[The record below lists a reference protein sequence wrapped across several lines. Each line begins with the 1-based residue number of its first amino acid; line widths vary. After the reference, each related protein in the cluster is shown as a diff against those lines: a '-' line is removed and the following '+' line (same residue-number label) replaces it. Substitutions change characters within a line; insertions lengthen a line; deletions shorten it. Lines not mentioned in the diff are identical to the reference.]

1 LRRPR
6 PKPPKVFW
14 FFFSKKNRF
23 LMFNG
28 FERKVAARYLRA
40 RRGERFV
47 SVIAIFSLV
56 GIALGVATLIIV
68 MSVMNGFRQELIAQ
82 ILGLNGD
89 VSVYGASGPLTNY
102 DGIAAKIKTIHG
114 VTAAFP
120 IVQGE
125 VLMSGPQGGA
135 TGGIARGITPQGL
148 ASLPTVSNHVVAGN
162 LADLTG
168 DGVIAIGGGLA
179 SQFGLT
185 IGSNIQ
191 LILPQGKAT
200 VIGTIPSIV
209 SFRVVAIFQTG
220 MAQYDS
226 SFVFLPLAAAQNLFQ
241 QTGAATQIQVY
252 VTDPD
257 HDDAIKQNIH
267 DILAS
272 TPVNI
277 QDWRQNNDSF
287 LAAVQVEG
295 NVMFLIL
302 TLIIIVAAF
311 NVISSLIMMVK
322 DKARDI
328 AILRTMGATSG
339 AILRIFLMCGASVGI
354 LGTLIGFVLGTV
366 FCAYI
371 EQIREFVQK
380 FSNTP
385 IFDPTVYYLEQLPA
399 KLDWHQVTEVIL
411 MSFALSLLATIYP
424 SWRAAKIDPIEALRR
439 E

>member
-1 LRRPR
+1 
-6 PKPPKVFW
+6 
-14 FFFSKKNRF
+14 
-23 LMFNG
+23 MFG
-28 FERKVAARYLRA
+28 AFERKVALRYLRA

-68 MSVMNGFRQELIAQ
+68 MSVMNGFRQELLSQ

-89 VSVYGASGPLTNY
+89 IGVYAAGQPLTNY
-102 DGIAAKIKTIHG
+102 NDLSNKIAQIPG
-114 VTAAFP
+114 VTSAFP

-135 TGGIARGITPQGL
+135 VGGIARGITPAGL
-148 ASLPTVSNHVVAGN
+148 QDLPTVSNHVVAGN
-162 LADLTG
+162 LNDLAN
-168 DGVIAIGGGLA
+168 DGTIAIGGGLA
-179 SQFGLT
+179 SQFGLSV
-185 IGSNIQ
+185 GSTIQ

-200 VIGTIPSIV
+200 IIGTIPSIV
-209 SFRVVAIFQTG
+209 SYKVAAIFQTG

-226 SFVFLPLAAAQNLFQ
+226 SFVFIPLTSAQNLFAQ
-241 QTGAATQIQVY
+241 PNAATQIQVF

-257 HDDAIKQNIH
+257 NDAGIKAQIH
-267 DILAS
+267 DALGTTPAS
-272 TPVNI
+272 I

-287 LAAVQVEG
+287 LAAVTVEG

-302 TLIIIVAAF
+302 TLIILVAAF

-328 AILRTMGATSG
+328 AILRTMGAGSG
-339 AILRIFLMCGASVGI
+339 AILRIFLMCGASVGV
-354 LGTLIGFVLGTV
+354 LGTLIGFGLGV
-366 FCAYI
+366 AFCANI
-371 EQIREFVQK
+371 EAIRQFVQRLTG
-380 FSNTP
+380 TP
-385 IFDPTVYYLEQLPA
+385 LFDPTVYYLEQLPA
-399 KLDWHQVTEVIL
+399 QLDWHQVTEVIL

-424 SWRAAKIDPIEALRR
+424 SWRAARIDPIEALRR

>member
-1 LRRPR
+1 
-6 PKPPKVFW
+6 
-14 FFFSKKNRF
+14 
-23 LMFNG
+23 MFNA

-47 SVIAIFSLV
+47 SVIAIFSLI

-68 MSVMNGFRQELIAQ
+68 MSVMNGFRQELISQ

-89 VSVYGASGPLTNY
+89 ISVYGAGAPLTNY
-102 DGIAAKIKTIHG
+102 DDIAGKIGKIQG

-148 ASLPTVSNHVVAGN
+148 ADLPTVANHVVAGN
-162 LADLTG
+162 LNDLTG
-168 DGVIAIGGGLA
+168 GGVIAIGGSLA
-179 SQFGLT
+179 SQFGLSV
-185 IGSNIQ
+185 GSNIT

-200 VIGTIPSIV
+200 IIGTIPSIE

-220 MAQYDS
+220 MQQYDS
-226 SFVFLPLAAAQNLFQ
+226 SFVFLPLAAAQTLFQ
-241 QTGAATQIQVY
+241 QPNAATQIQVY

-257 HDDAIKQNIH
+257 NDEAIKQNIRATLP
-267 DILAS
+267 D

-287 LAAVQVEG
+287 LAAVTVEG

-302 TLIIIVAAF
+302 TLIILVAAF

-328 AILRTMGATSG
+328 AILRTMGASSG
-339 AILRIFLMCGASVGI
+339 AILRIFLMCGASVGV

-371 EQIREFVQK
+371 EQIRQFVQK
-380 FSNTP
+380 LTGTP
-385 IFDPTVYYLEQLPA
+385 LFDPTVYYLEQLPA
-399 KLDWHQVTEVIL
+399 KLDWHQVGDVIL

-424 SWRAAKIDPIEALRR
+424 SWRAARIDPIEALRR

>member
-1 LRRPR
+1 
-6 PKPPKVFW
+6 
-14 FFFSKKNRF
+14 
-23 LMFNG
+23 MFG
-28 FERKVAARYLRA
+28 PFERKVAARYLRA

-68 MSVMNGFRQELIAQ
+68 MSVMNGFRQELLSQ

-89 VSVYGASGPLTNY
+89 IGVYGQSAPLTGY
-102 DGIAAKIKTIHG
+102 DDIAAKIKALPG

-125 VLMSGPQGGA
+125 VLLSGPQGGA
-135 TGGIARGITPQGL
+135 LGGIARGITPDGL
-148 ASLPTVSNHVVAGN
+148 QALPTVSSHVVAGN
-162 LADLTG
+162 LGDLTG
-168 DGVIAIGGGLA
+168 QGVIAIGQGLA
-179 SQFGLT
+179 QQFGVGVGGNVT
-185 IGSNIQ
+185 
-191 LILPQGKAT
+191 LILPQGKPT
-200 VIGTIPSIV
+200 VFGTIPSIE

-220 MAQYDS
+220 MQQYDS
-226 SFVFLPLAAAQNLFQ
+226 SFVFLPLPAAQTLFQ
-241 QTGAATQIQVY
+241 QPGAATQIQVF

-257 HDDAIKQNIH
+257 NDTAIKQEISSV
-267 DILAS
+267 LPGA
-272 TPVNI
+272 NI

-287 LAAVQVEG
+287 LAAVTVEG

-302 TLIIIVAAF
+302 TLIILVAAF

-322 DKARDI
+322 DKAADI
-328 AILRTMGATSG
+328 AILRTMGASSG
-339 AILRIFLMCGASVGI
+339 AILRIFLMCGASVGV
-354 LGTLIGFVLGTV
+354 LGTLIGFVLGVV

-371 EQIREFVQK
+371 EQIKEFVQWITG
-380 FSNTP
+380 TP
-385 IFDPTVYYLEQLPA
+385 LFDPTVYYLESLPA
-399 KLDWHQVTEVIL
+399 KLDWHQVVEVIL

>member
-1 LRRPR
+1 
-6 PKPPKVFW
+6 
-14 FFFSKKNRF
+14 
-23 LMFNG
+23 MFDA

-47 SVIAIFSLV
+47 SVIAIFSLI

-68 MSVMNGFRQELIAQ
+68 MSVMNGFRQELITQ

-89 VSVYGASGPLTNY
+89 ISVYGAGAPLTNY
-102 DGIAAKIKTIHG
+102 DDIAGKIGKIQG

-148 ASLPTVSNHVVAGN
+148 ADLPTVANHVVAGN
-162 LADLTG
+162 LNDLTG
-168 DGVIAIGGGLA
+168 GGVIAIGGSLA
-179 SQFGLT
+179 SQFGLSV
-185 IGSNIQ
+185 GSNIT

-200 VIGTIPSIV
+200 IIGTIPSIE

-220 MAQYDS
+220 MQQYDS
-226 SFVFLPLAAAQNLFQ
+226 SFVFLPLAAAQTLFQ
-241 QTGAATQIQVY
+241 QPNAATQIQVY

-257 HDDAIKQNIH
+257 NDEAIKQNIRATLP
-267 DILAS
+267 D

-287 LAAVQVEG
+287 LAAVTVEG

-302 TLIIIVAAF
+302 TLIILVAAF

-328 AILRTMGATSG
+328 AILRTMGASSG
-339 AILRIFLMCGASVGI
+339 AILRIFLMCGASVGV

-371 EQIREFVQK
+371 EQIRQFVQK
-380 FSNTP
+380 LTGTP
-385 IFDPTVYYLEQLPA
+385 LFDPTVYYLEQLPA
-399 KLDWHQVTEVIL
+399 KLDWHQVGDVIL

-424 SWRAAKIDPIEALRR
+424 SWRAARIDPIEALRR

>member
-1 LRRPR
+1 
-6 PKPPKVFW
+6 
-14 FFFSKKNRF
+14 
-23 LMFNG
+23 MFG
-28 FERKVAARYLRA
+28 AFERKVAARYLRA

-47 SVIAIFSLV
+47 SIIAIFSLV

-68 MSVMNGFRQELIAQ
+68 MSVMNGFRQELLSQ

-89 VSVYGASGPLTNY
+89 IGVFAAGAPLTDY
-102 DGIAAKIKTIHG
+102 DALSAKIKNIPG

-135 TGGIARGITPQGL
+135 TGGVARGITPAGL
-148 ASLPTVSNHVVAGN
+148 AALPTVANHVIAGR

-179 SQFGLT
+179 TQFNLAV
-185 IGSNIQ
+185 GSNLT

-200 VIGTIPSIV
+200 VIGTIPSIQ

-220 MAQYDS
+220 MQQYDS
-226 SFVFLPLAAAQNLFQ
+226 SFVFLPLAAAQTLFQ
-241 QTGAATQIQVY
+241 QPGAASQIQVY
-252 VTDPD
+252 VQDPD
-257 HDDAIKQNIH
+257 HDDAIKQSIAT
-267 DILAS
+267 LSPGA
-272 TPVNI
+272 PVSI

-287 LAAVQVEG
+287 LAAVTVEG

-328 AILRTMGATSG
+328 AILRTMGASSG
-339 AILRIFLMCGASVGI
+339 AVLRIFLMCGASVGF
-354 LGTLIGFVLGTV
+354 LGTLIGFVLGTI

-371 EQIREFVQK
+371 EEIRQFIQHITG
-380 FSNTP
+380 TP
-385 IFDPTVYYLEQLPA
+385 LFDPTVYYLEQLPA
-399 KLDWHQVTEVIL
+399 KLNWRQVTEVVV
-411 MSFALSLLATIYP
+411 MACALSLLATIYP
-424 SWRAAKIDPIEALRR
+424 SWRAARIDPIEALRR

>member
-1 LRRPR
+1 
-6 PKPPKVFW
+6 
-14 FFFSKKNRF
+14 
-23 LMFNG
+23 MFNA

-68 MSVMNGFRQELIAQ
+68 MSVMNGFRQELLSQ

-89 VSVYGASGPLTNY
+89 IGVYAAGAPLTDY
-102 DGIAAKIKTIHG
+102 DALSGRIKNIPG

-135 TGGIARGITPQGL
+135 TGGVARGITPAGL
-148 ASLPTVSNHVVAGN
+148 AALPTVANHVVAGRI
-162 LADLTG
+162 ADLTG

-179 SQFGLT
+179 TQFNLSV
-185 IGSNIQ
+185 GSNLT

-200 VIGTIPSIV
+200 VIGTIPSIQ

-220 MAQYDS
+220 MQQYDS
-226 SFVFLPLAAAQNLFQ
+226 SFVFLPLAAAQALFQ
-241 QTGAATQIQVY
+241 QPNAASQIQVY
-252 VTDPD
+252 VQDPD
-257 HDDAIKQNIH
+257 HDNAIKQSIAALSPGAP
-267 DILAS
+267 IS
-272 TPVNI
+272 I

-287 LAAVQVEG
+287 LAAVTVEG

-328 AILRTMGATSG
+328 AILRTMGASSG
-339 AILRIFLMCGASVGI
+339 AVLRIFLMCGASVGF

-371 EQIREFVQK
+371 ENIRQFIQRLTG
-380 FSNTP
+380 TP
-385 IFDPTVYYLEQLPA
+385 LFDPTVYYLEQLPA
-399 KLDWHQVTEVIL
+399 KLDWHQVALVVL
-411 MSFALSLLATIYP
+411 MACALSLLATIYP
-424 SWRAAKIDPIEALRR
+424 SWRAARIDPIEALRR

>member
-1 LRRPR
+1 
-6 PKPPKVFW
+6 
-14 FFFSKKNRF
+14 
-23 LMFNG
+23 MFG
-28 FERKVAARYLRA
+28 AFERKVAGRYLRA

-68 MSVMNGFRQELIAQ
+68 MSVMNGFRQELLAQ

-89 VSVYGASGPLTNY
+89 IGVYGAGQPLTNY
-102 DGIAAKIKTIHG
+102 DDIASRIRTIKG

-120 IVQGE
+120 IAQNE
-125 VLMSGPQGGA
+125 VLLSGPQGGA
-135 TGGIARGITPQGL
+135 VGGIARGITPQGL
-148 ASLPTVSNHVVAGN
+148 AQLPTVSKHVVAGSI
-162 LADLTG
+162 AALTG
-168 DGVIAIGGGLA
+168 DNTIAIGGGLA
-179 SQFGLT
+179 SQFGVSV
-185 IGSNIQ
+185 GSTVQ

-200 VIGTIPSIV
+200 IIGTIPSIE
-209 SFRVVAIFQTG
+209 SFKVVAVFETG

-226 SFVFLPLAAAQNLFQ
+226 SFVFIPLGAAQTLFNQ
-241 QTGAATQIQVY
+241 PGAATQIQVY

-257 HDDAIKQNIH
+257 HDDDVKAAIR
-267 DILAS
+267 DALGE
-272 TPVNI
+272 TPISI
-277 QDWRQNNDSF
+277 QDWRQDNDSF
-287 LAAVQVEG
+287 LAAVTVEG

-328 AILRTMGATSG
+328 AILRTMGASSG

-354 LGTLIGFVLGTV
+354 FGTLIGFVLGTV

-371 EQIREFVQK
+371 ETIREFVQRITG
-380 FSNTP
+380 TP
-385 IFDPTVYYLEQLPA
+385 LFDPTVYYLEQLPA
-399 KLDWHQVTEVIL
+399 QLDWHQVIEVIV
-411 MSFALSLLATIYP
+411 MSCALSLLATIYP
-424 SWRAAKIDPIEALRR
+424 SWRAARIDPIEALRR

>member
-1 LRRPR
+1 
-6 PKPPKVFW
+6 
-14 FFFSKKNRF
+14 
-23 LMFNG
+23 MFNA

-68 MSVMNGFRQELIAQ
+68 MSVMNGFRQELLSQ

-89 VSVYGASGPLTNY
+89 IGVYSAGAPLTGY
-102 DGIAAKIKTIHG
+102 DDISAKIRGIPG

-120 IVQGE
+120 VVQGE
-125 VLMSGPQGGA
+125 VLFSGPQGGTA
-135 TGGIARGITPQGL
+135 GGIARGITPDGL
-148 ASLPTVSNHVVAGN
+148 AALPTVANHIVAGN

-168 DGVIAIGGGLA
+168 DGTIAIGGGLA
-179 SQFGLT
+179 RQFGIT
-185 IGSNIQ
+185 VGQSIT
-191 LILPQGKAT
+191 LIMPQGKAT
-200 VIGTIPSIV
+200 IIGTIPSIQ

-220 MAQYDS
+220 MQQYDS
-226 SFVFLPLAAAQNLFQ
+226 SFVFMPLGAAQTLFQ
-241 QTGAATQIQVY
+241 HPGAATQIQVF
-252 VTDPD
+252 VHDPD
-257 HDDAIKQNIH
+257 HDGPVKQAIVNA
-267 DILAS
+267 LPNMAL
-272 TPVNI
+272 NI

-287 LAAVQVEG
+287 LAAVTVEG

-328 AILRTMGATSG
+328 AILRTMGASSG
-339 AILRIFLMCGASVGI
+339 AILRIFLMCGASVGV
-354 LGTLIGFVLGTV
+354 LGTLIGFGIGVV

-371 EQIREFVQK
+371 EQIKEFVSK
-380 FSNTP
+380 ITGTP
-385 IFDPTVYYLEQLPA
+385 LFDPTVYYLESLPA

-411 MSFALSLLATIYP
+411 MSFALSILATIYP
-424 SWRAAKIDPIEALRR
+424 SWRAARIDPIEALRS

>member
-1 LRRPR
+1 
-6 PKPPKVFW
+6 
-14 FFFSKKNRF
+14 
-23 LMFNG
+23 MFDA

-47 SVIAIFSLV
+47 SVIAIFSLI

-68 MSVMNGFRQELIAQ
+68 MSVMNGFRQELITQ

-89 VSVYGASGPLTNY
+89 ISVYGAGAPLTNY
-102 DGIAAKIKTIHG
+102 DDIAGKIGKIQG

-135 TGGIARGITPQGL
+135 TGGIARGITPEGL
-148 ASLPTVSNHVVAGN
+148 ADLPTVANHVVAGN
-162 LADLTG
+162 LNDLTG
-168 DGVIAIGGGLA
+168 GGVIAIGGSLA
-179 SQFGLT
+179 SQFGLSV
-185 IGSNIQ
+185 GSNIT

-200 VIGTIPSIV
+200 IIGTIPSIE

-220 MAQYDS
+220 MQQYDS
-226 SFVFLPLAAAQNLFQ
+226 SFVFLPLAAAQTLFQ
-241 QTGAATQIQVY
+241 QPNAATQIQVY

-257 HDDAIKQNIH
+257 NDEAIKQNIRATLP
-267 DILAS
+267 D

-287 LAAVQVEG
+287 LAAVTVEG

-302 TLIIIVAAF
+302 TLIILVAAF

-328 AILRTMGATSG
+328 AILRTMGASSG
-339 AILRIFLMCGASVGI
+339 AILRIFLMCGASVGV

-371 EQIREFVQK
+371 DQIRQFVQK
-380 FSNTP
+380 LTGTP
-385 IFDPTVYYLEQLPA
+385 LFDPTVYYLEQLPA
-399 KLDWHQVTEVIL
+399 KLDWHQVSAVIL

>member
-1 LRRPR
+1 
-6 PKPPKVFW
+6 
-14 FFFSKKNRF
+14 
-23 LMFNG
+23 MFNA

-47 SVIAIFSLV
+47 SVIAMFSLV

-68 MSVMNGFRQELIAQ
+68 MSVMNGFRQELLSQ

-89 VSVYGASGPLTNY
+89 IGVYSAGAPLTGY
-102 DGIAAKIKTIHG
+102 DDMSAKIRAIPG

-120 IVQGE
+120 VVQGE
-125 VLMSGPQGGA
+125 VLFSGPQGGTA
-135 TGGIARGITPQGL
+135 GGIARGITPDGL
-148 ASLPTVSNHVVAGN
+148 AALPTVANHIIAGK
-162 LADLTG
+162 LSDLTG

-179 SQFGLT
+179 SQFGIT
-185 IGSNIQ
+185 VGQSIT
-191 LILPQGKAT
+191 LIMPQGKAT
-200 VIGTIPSIV
+200 IIGTIPSIQ

-220 MAQYDS
+220 MQQYDS
-226 SFVFLPLAAAQNLFQ
+226 SFVFMPLAAAQTLFPQ
-241 QTGAATQIQVY
+241 PNAATQIQVF
-252 VTDPD
+252 VADPD
-257 HDDAIKQNIH
+257 HDDAVKQSIVNA
-267 DILAS
+267 LPN
-272 TPVNI
+272 TPLNI

-287 LAAVQVEG
+287 LAAVTVEG

-354 LGTLIGFVLGTV
+354 LGTLIGFGIGVI

-371 EQIREFVQK
+371 EQIKEFVSK
-380 FSNTP
+380 ITGTP
-385 IFDPTVYYLEQLPA
+385 LFDPTVYYLESLPA
-399 KLDWHQVTEVIL
+399 KLDWHQVTEVLL
-411 MSFALSLLATIYP
+411 MSFALSILATIYP
-424 SWRAAKIDPIEALRR
+424 SWRAARIDPIEALRS

>member
-1 LRRPR
+1 MRRPETIALL
-6 PKPPKVFW
+6 
-14 FFFSKKNRF
+14 
-23 LMFNG
+23 LMFNA
-28 FERKVAARYLRA
+28 FERKIAARYLRA

-68 MSVMNGFRQELIAQ
+68 MSVMNGFRQELLSQ

-89 VSVYGASGPLTNY
+89 IGVYAAGQPLVSYNAESSQ
-102 DGIAAKIKTIHG
+102 IKNIPG

-135 TGGIARGITPQGL
+135 LGGIARGITPAGL
-148 ASLPTVSNHVVAGN
+148 ASLPTVSNHVIAGN
-162 LADLTG
+162 LNDLSQ
-168 DGVIAIGGGLA
+168 DGTIAIGAGLA
-179 SQFGLT
+179 GQFNLS
-185 IGSNIQ
+185 IGSSLQ

-200 VIGTIPSIV
+200 IIGTIPSIETFKV
-209 SFRVVAIFQTG
+209 AAIFQTG
-220 MAQYDS
+220 MQQYDS
-226 SFVFLPLAAAQNLFQ
+226 SFVFIPLAAAQTLFQ
-241 QTGAATQIQVY
+241 LPNAATEIQVY

-257 HDDAIKQNIH
+257 HDDAIKQAIQKCITLPIN
-267 DILAS
+267 
-272 TPVNI
+272 V

-287 LAAVQVEG
+287 LAAVTVEG

-302 TLIIIVAAF
+302 TLIILVAAF

-328 AILRTMGATSG
+328 AILRTMGASSG
-339 AILRIFLMCGASVGI
+339 AILRIFLMCGASVGV
-354 LGTLIGFVLGTV
+354 LGTLIGFGLGTV

-371 EQIREFVQK
+371 DAIRQFIQK
-380 FSNTP
+380 LTGTP
-385 IFDPTVYYLEQLPA
+385 LFDPTVYYLEQLPA
-399 KLDWHQVTEVIL
+399 KLDWHQVTEVL
-411 MSFALSLLATIYP
+411 VMSLTLSLLATLYP

>member
-1 LRRPR
+1 
-6 PKPPKVFW
+6 
-14 FFFSKKNRF
+14 
-23 LMFNG
+23 MFG
-28 FERKVAARYLRA
+28 AFERKVAGRYLRA

-68 MSVMNGFRQELIAQ
+68 MSVMNGFRQELLTQ

-89 VSVYGASGPLTNY
+89 IGVYAAGQPLTNY
-102 DGIAAKIKTIHG
+102 DNISNQIKSIPG

-135 TGGIARGITPQGL
+135 VGGIARGITPAGL
-148 ASLPTVSNHVVAGN
+148 AQLPTVANHVVAGSLN
-162 LADLTG
+162 DLTG
-168 DGVIAIGGGLA
+168 AGVIAIGGGLA
-179 SQFGLT
+179 SQFNLG
-185 IGSNIQ
+185 IGSSLQ

-200 VIGTIPSIV
+200 IIGTIPSIE
-209 SFRVVAIFQTG
+209 SFKVVAIFQTG
-220 MAQYDS
+220 MQQYDS
-226 SFVFLPLAAAQNLFQ
+226 SFVFIPLDAAQLLFQ
-241 QTGAATQIQVY
+241 QPNAATQIQVY

-257 HDDAIKQNIH
+257 HDDAIKQAIH
-267 DILAS
+267 NALGN

-277 QDWRQNNDSF
+277 LDWRQDNDSF
-287 LAAVQVEG
+287 LAAVTVEG

-302 TLIIIVAAF
+302 TLIIVVAAF

-328 AILRTMGATSG
+328 AILRTMGASSG
-339 AILRIFLMCGASVGI
+339 AILRIFLMCGASVGV

-371 EQIREFVQK
+371 ENIRQFVQK
-380 FSNTP
+380 LTGTP
-385 IFDPTVYYLEQLPA
+385 LFDPTVYYLEQLPA

-411 MSFALSLLATIYP
+411 MSFALSLLATLYP
-424 SWRAAKIDPIEALRR
+424 SWRAARIDPIEALRR